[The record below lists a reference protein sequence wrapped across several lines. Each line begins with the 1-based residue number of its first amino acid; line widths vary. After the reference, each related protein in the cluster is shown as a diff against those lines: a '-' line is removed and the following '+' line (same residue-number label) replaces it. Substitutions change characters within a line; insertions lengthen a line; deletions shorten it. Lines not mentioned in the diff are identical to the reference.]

1 VKPGTPHWLDPAG
14 NGAPDFEAGNPLR
27 PDCVRLAGTT
37 RRGKPCELVDNSGDA
52 LPRAELETILDALIR
67 ENRFGF
73 GIASA
78 AGGTTLDPARRE
90 GAHVQVAGKLY
101 RLILYRYQA
110 RIEPF

>member
-1 VKPGTPHWLDPAG
+1 MPDTRHGIDPAG
-14 NGAPDFEAGNPLR
+14 KCAADFESGNPLR
-27 PDCVRLAGTT
+27 PDCVRIAGTT

-52 LPRAELETILDALIR
+52 LPRAALDEILDTLIR

-73 GIASA
+73 GTATA
-78 AGGTTLDPARRE
+78 AGGTTLDLARRE
-90 GAHVQVAGKLY
+90 GAHIQVAGKLY